1 MADLNIYTRD
11 IDSVVTGFD
20 NHQRVVACQPGFDS
34 DYNKTVLYC
43 RVDRV
48 NSLPD
53 PDIKQILTVARKDQS
68 VKGKFKIL
76 DRIEWNNN
84 KNIDYYFERIN

>member
-1 MADLNIYTRD
+1 MGDLNIYTRD
-11 IDSVVTGFD
+11 INSVVTGFG
-20 NHQRVVACQPGFDS
+20 NHQRVVAYQPGFDQ

-48 NSLPD
+48 NGLPD
-53 PDIKQILTVARKDQS
+53 PGIKQILTVARKDQNI
-68 VKGKFKIL
+68 KGKFKMIDKL
-76 DRIEWNNN
+76 EWNNN